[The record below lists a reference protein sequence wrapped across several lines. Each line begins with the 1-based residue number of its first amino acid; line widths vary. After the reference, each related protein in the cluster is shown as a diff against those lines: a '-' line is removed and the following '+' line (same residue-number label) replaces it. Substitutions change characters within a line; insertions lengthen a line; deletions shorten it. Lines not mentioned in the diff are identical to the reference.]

1 MPATPT
7 ATAIAFMDHINA
19 HDVDGLIALMT
30 EDHAFIDSLG
40 KAIRGSKWMRPAWK
54 AYFEFCPDYWITH
67 ELVIADGETVA
78 IFGKAGGTI
87 AGEHT
92 WETPA
97 AWKAVIKD
105 GRVQEWR
112 VYADNKPVYD
122 IMARKECQ

>member
-1 MPATPT
+1 MPHTPT
-7 ATAIAFMDHINA
+7 AIAISFMDRINA
-19 HDVDGLIALMT
+19 HDVEGLIALMT
-30 EDHAFIDSLG
+30 DDHTFIDSLG
-40 KAIRGSKWMRPAWK
+40 KPIRSTRWMRPAWN
-54 AYFEFCPDYWITH
+54 AYFEFCPDYWVTH
-67 ELVIADGETVA
+67 EIVIENGEAVA

-87 AGEHT
+87 AGEHS

-122 IMARKECQ
+122 ILARQESE

>member
-1 MPATPT
+1 MS
-7 ATAIAFMDHINA
+7 TAIALAFIDRINS

-30 EDHAFIDSLG
+30 DDHAFIDSLG
-40 KAIRGSKWMRPAWK
+40 KAIRGSKWLRPAWK

-67 ELVIADGETVA
+67 EVIIEKDETVV
-78 IFGKAGGTI
+78 IFGNAGGTI
-87 AGEHT
+87 AGEHS

-97 AWKAVIKD
+97 AWKAVIRD

-122 IMARKECQ
+122 IMARQECQ